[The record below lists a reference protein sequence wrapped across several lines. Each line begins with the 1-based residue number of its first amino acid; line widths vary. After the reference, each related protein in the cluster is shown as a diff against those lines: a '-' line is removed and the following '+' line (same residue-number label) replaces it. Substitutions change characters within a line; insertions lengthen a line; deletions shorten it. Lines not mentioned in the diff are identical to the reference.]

1 MAKRILKATQN
12 RAVVALVFDAAGS
25 ETIDLQAD
33 IFSSGQLVDGA
44 TQTVDISAIS
54 ISVQAEGGKV
64 TIERNSELVWVG
76 YGAQN
81 YAFNGYTLNRQNTSD
96 IVVTATTA
104 GTVIL
109 ELAKTGGYT
118 ATIPNVGI
126 SGAW

>member
-1 MAKRILKATQN
+1 MAQRTLKATQN
-12 RAVVALVFDAAGS
+12 RAVIALVFDAAGS
-25 ETIDLQAD
+25 ETIDLQTE
-33 IFSSGQLVDGA
+33 IFSAGQAVDGA

-54 ISVQAEGGKV
+54 ISTPSETGLV
-64 TIERNSELVWVG
+64 TIARNSESVWVG
-76 YGAQN
+76 LGSEN
-81 YAFNGYTLNRQNTSD
+81 YDFNGYTLNRQNTFD
-96 IVVTATTA
+96 IVITAATA

>member
-33 IFSSGQLVDGA
+33 IFSTGQAVDGA
-44 TQTVDISAIS
+44 TQSVDISAIS
-54 ISVQAEGGKV
+54 ISTPSETGLV
-64 TIERNSELVWVG
+64 TIARNVESVWVG
-76 YGAQN
+76 LGSES

-96 IVVTATTA
+96 IVVTAATA

>member
-25 ETIDLQAD
+25 ETIDLQTE
-33 IFSSGQLVDGA
+33 IFSAGQAVDGA

-54 ISVQAEGGKV
+54 ISTPSETGLV
-64 TIERNSELVWVG
+64 TIARNSESVWVG
-76 YGAQN
+76 YGQEN
-81 YAFNGYTLNRQNTSD
+81 YHYNGYTLNRQNTSD
-96 IVVTATTA
+96 ITVTAATA

-126 SGAW
+126 TGAW